1 MPGPGSVHMA
11 DADDIIEILSSEE
24 GGGSD
29 GAAGSMSEGGSEDYN
44 YSTDEDASGDLGEE
58 DPRPVSVSEKK
69 LPYRIIDS
77 EALKQVQVRPVS
89 GPGDTLWTPVP
100 AQQTPVPAL
109 RRSNSPS
116 PCLTA
121 ADAGLDGRQRMAAT
135 LRPVCTSAPAG

>member
-29 GAAGSMSEGGSEDYN
+29 EEAGSMSEGGSEDYN

-58 DPRPVSVSEKK
+58 DPRPMSVSEKK

-77 EALKQVQVRPVS
+77 EALKQVQVSPYLARAPLSSRCRCLCCAAATAPAPV
-89 GPGDTLWTPVP
+89 LL
-100 AQQTPVPAL
+100 QLVPAL
-109 RRSNSPS
+109 KDFCRNVAPH
-116 PCLTA
+116 
-121 ADAGLDGRQRMAAT
+121 
-135 LRPVCTSAPAG
+135 VYVYAPAG